1 MPWKNTATTDLGANL
16 ANPTVTPK
24 SYVWLANLCLLVALA
39 CSLTTLQSTVLG
51 QADDQIVQALLSKLR
66 SIEKFELSTTEPNKP
81 SAQADSSLADLP
93 SPQRLAE
100 LLELVLQPNP
110 STSNR
115 FFIADTSSRSKL
127 RRERLR
133 SALQSAG
140 LLGDLESIIE
150 SQASSPSSIEATPN
164 AQLLDR
170 NQALLA
176 ILNTDEKNARNSNP
190 NAEDTI
196 EVKRSAANFPLLGWG
211 PGTYQSARSTHFAI
225 ASQAGEKVT
234 AEVAQACEVIF
245 SIWQSLFAESFAFP
259 AQQTQAFRVVLLRN
273 KEAYVRALKAIEPR
287 ISISTGYYSPEHRMA
302 FFYWDGPKSFPTLVH
317 ELTHQ
322 FFDATS
328 TEDSR
333 FDADSDPGAWALEA
347 VALYMESWS
356 EEYVG
361 GLRVIEIGGWDAPR
375 VQAGRFRRLRDQ
387 YWIPWDE
394 FSKADGKKLRADP
407 DVAAWYSQAC
417 GLAHFWLDSD
427 SASREKFLTYLQSV
441 YRGDGASAANALT
454 DDDTLRTAY
463 DQYLLTGS
471 NPPIDPNENYSQRPG
486 LLRRNEIV
494 LTRSAIQSRALLSWP
509 LGLRKLAWLDL
520 GFTQVDDSLFTQAGE
535 NPWEIQRLNVESTK
549 ITDASMQAI
558 ASMKNLTELDL
569 SGCKVTD
576 AGLEA
581 LAKHPSLKQLWLTN
595 TDVTDRSIEVLA
607 SIPKLERIEASGSLS
622 VEGYQDLIKKKP
634 RLRKP

>member
-1 MPWKNTATTDLGANL
+1 MSTHRAG
-16 ANPTVTPK
+16 
-24 SYVWLANLCLLVALA
+24 WLSKFCLLIAIA
-39 CSLTTLQSTVLG
+39 YGLTNMHSIGLG
-51 QADDQIVQALLSKLR
+51 QIDDRVTQAWIAKLR
-66 SIEKFELSTTEPNKP
+66 SIEKFESSTTPP
-81 SAQADSSLADLP
+81 STAPTGTNAAGANPDSSLVETP
-93 SPQRLAE
+93 SPARLAE
-100 LLELVLQPNP
+100 LFELVLKPIP
-110 STSNR
+110 PGSNR
-115 FFIADTSSRSKL
+115 FFVPDSSSRGKL

-140 LLGDLESIIE
+140 LLDELESILASEPTFQTTPE
-150 SQASSPSSIEATPN
+150 SKLTVLDADADNSEEAI
-164 AQLLDR
+164 Q
-170 NQALLA
+170 
-176 ILNTDEKNARNSNP
+176 
-190 NAEDTI
+190 
-196 EVKRSAANFPLLGWG
+196 VKRSAANFPLMGWG

-225 ASQAGEKVT
+225 ASQAGDKVT

-245 SIWQSLFAESFAFP
+245 NIWQSLFAERFP
-259 AQQTQAFRVVLLRN
+259 FPEQQTQAFRVVLLRN

-287 ISISTGYYSPEHRMA
+287 ISISTGYYSPQHKMA

-427 SASREKFLTYLQSV
+427 SASREKFLTYLKSV
-441 YRGDGASAANALT
+441 YRGDGSSAANALT

-463 DQYLLTGS
+463 DQYLLTGT
-471 NPPIDPNENYSQRPG
+471 NPPSEPNDNFGKRTG
-486 LLRRNEIV
+486 FLRRNEIV
-494 LTRSAIQSRALLSWP
+494 LTRSAVQSQALLGWP

-520 GFTQVDDSLFTQAGE
+520 GFTQVDDSLFANAGE
-535 NPWEIQRLNVESTK
+535 NPWQINRLNIESTK
-549 ITDASMQAI
+549 ITDASMTAI

-576 AGLEA
+576 AGLEV
-581 LAKHPSLKQLWLTN
+581 LAKHPNLKQLWLTN
-595 TDVTDRSIEVLA
+595 TDVTDRSVEVLA

-622 VEGYQDLIKKKP
+622 VEGYQDLVKKKP